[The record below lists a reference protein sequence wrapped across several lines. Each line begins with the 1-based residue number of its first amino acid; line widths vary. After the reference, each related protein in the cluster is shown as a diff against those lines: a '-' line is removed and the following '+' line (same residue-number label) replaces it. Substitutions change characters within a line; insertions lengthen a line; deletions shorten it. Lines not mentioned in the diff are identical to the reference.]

1 MYAFFIDFYV
11 VVSDVDY
18 NPRFP
23 IGALECQ
30 SRTPTDLGRQFNHM
44 LDWISIIFI

>member
-11 VVSDVDY
+11 VVSADGDS

-23 IGALECQ
+23 IGAQYTFECLC
-30 SRTPTDLGRQFNHM
+30 STM
-44 LDWISIIFI
+44 